1 MKTVILLLLL
11 IPFFSF
17 GQTVTPKTPNEVVE
31 QMKKH
36 VSCNWLSE
44 TVDVYKAGDPQSALE
59 GIAVCMFADMPT
71 LEKAVE
77 LGCNFIITHEPIFY
91 SHLDGT
97 ESLQDDPVFSQKMD
111 YIEKNKLV
119 VFRFHDHIH
128 MTKPD
133 GIYAG
138 MIEQLALKPYSVA
151 GSPTLYQLPR
161 QSVKEYAETLK
172 KQLGLATVRV
182 IGRPDMEFT
191 KMGLAVGAPGAQR
204 HFQMLRSN
212 DVEVMVAGEAQ
223 EWETYSYANDAAYQ
237 GKNKAVIFVGHV
249 KSEEA
254 GMNYCAQWLQGFIS
268 GVPIHFIANE
278 ANFSTL

>member
-1 MKTVILLLLL
+1 MKVVILILLV

-17 GQTVTPKTPNEVVE
+17 AQKVTPKTPDEVVE

-36 VSCNWLSE
+36 LTCDWLSE
-44 TVDVYKAGDPQSALE
+44 TVDVYKAGDPQTPLK

-97 ESLQDDPVFSQKMD
+97 ENLQDDPVFQQKMD
-111 YIEKNKLV
+111 FIQKNKLV

-133 GIYAG
+133 GIYEG
-138 MIEQLALKPYSVA
+138 MIEKLGIRNYSVN
-151 GSPTLYQLPR
+151 GSPTNYELPK
-161 QSVKEYAETLK
+161 QSVKNYAETLK
-172 KQLGLATVRV
+172 EKLGLETVRV
-182 IGRPDMEFT
+182 VGNPNMEFT
-191 KMGLAVGAPGAQR
+191 KMGLAVGAPGGSR
-204 HFQMLRSN
+204 HLQMLSSD
-212 DVEVMVAGEAQ
+212 DVEVMVAGEAN
-223 EWETYSYANDAAYQ
+223 EWETYLYVNDAAYQ

-254 GMNYCAQWLQGFIS
+254 GMDYCAKWLTGFIP
-268 GVPIHFIANE
+268 GTPIHFIKNQ